1 MGRNA
6 VVRTAGEGD
15 AYWVLGGL
23 YEVKLSSE
31 ETSGAMTVMQ
41 FTIPEG
47 MGPPLHVHDGDET
60 VTVLEGRARFHIGSD
75 TVELGPGGVAYF
87 PAGTRE
93 TFEPIGQVRV
103 AVTYVPGGIDK
114 FFAEAGEPPQ
124 SRPIPPAP
132 PSPPDLERPR
142 GPAGGH
148 GLNLLPAPRA
158 RAAARPP

>member
-1 MGRNA
+1 MGTNA

-47 MGPPLHVHDGDET
+47 MGPPLHVHDSDET

-75 TVELGPGGVAYF
+75 TVELGPGDVAYF

-103 AVTYVPGGIDK
+103 AVTYAPGGIDK
-114 FFAEAGEPPQ
+114 FFAEVGEPAK
-124 SRPIPPAP
+124 SRAIPPAP
-132 PSPPDLERPR
+132 QFPPDLEQLAVI
-142 GPAGGH
+142 AGRH
-148 GLNLLPAPRA
+148 GLHLLP
-158 RAAARPP
+158 PPGP